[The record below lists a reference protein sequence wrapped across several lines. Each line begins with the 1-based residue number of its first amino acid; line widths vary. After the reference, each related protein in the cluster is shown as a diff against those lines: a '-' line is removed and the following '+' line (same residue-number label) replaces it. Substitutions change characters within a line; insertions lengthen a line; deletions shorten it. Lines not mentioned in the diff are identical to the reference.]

1 MNKTLRLKRVMMSY
15 LDAMYP
21 EIYLLKLDF
30 LGDIVQTFDEERQ
43 ADWLDNR
50 RVGRGKGSWFDQRKE
65 IIEGLS
71 LMFCVT
77 KVTAEII
84 LEDWVWTRP
93 KYKYVRKSVDE
104 QVLVPISE

>member
-1 MNKTLRLKRVMMSY
+1 MKKKLMFKY

-21 EIYLLKLDF
+21 ELYILELDF

-50 RVGRGKGSWFDQRKE
+50 RVGRGKGSWFDLRKK
-65 IIEGLS
+65 IIEELT

-77 KVTAEII
+77 QVAADII
-84 LEDWVWTRP
+84 LNEWVWSRP
-93 KYKYVRKSVDE
+93 KYKYVRESVDK
-104 QVLVPISE
+104 QVLVPVSQ

>member
-1 MNKTLRLKRVMMSY
+1 MKKLMFKY
-15 LDAMYP
+15 LDTMYP
-21 EIYLLKLDF
+21 ELYILELDF

-65 IIEGLS
+65 IIEGLM

-77 KVTAEII
+77 EVTADII
-84 LEDWVWTRP
+84 LNEWVWSRP

-104 QVLVPISE
+104 QVLVPVSQ

>member
-1 MNKTLRLKRVMMSY
+1 MKKLMFKYLETL
-15 LDAMYP
+15 YP
-21 EIYLLKLDF
+21 ELYILELDF

-50 RVGRGKGSWFDQRKE
+50 RVGRGNGSWFDQRKE

-84 LEDWVWTRP
+84 LEEWVWTRP

>member
-1 MNKTLRLKRVMMSY
+1 MFSY
-15 LDAMYP
+15 LDTLYP
-21 EIYLLKLDF
+21 ELYILELDF
-30 LGDIVQTFDEERQ
+30 LGDMVQTFDEERQ

-77 KVTAEII
+77 KVTSEII
-84 LEDWVWTRP
+84 LDEWVWSRP
-93 KYKYVRKSVDE
+93 KYKYVRESVDK
-104 QVLVPISE
+104 QVLVPVSE

>member
-1 MNKTLRLKRVMMSY
+1 MKKIMFKY
-15 LDAMYP
+15 LDMKYP
-21 EIYLLKLDF
+21 EIYLLELDF

-50 RVGRGKGSWFDQRKE
+50 RVGRGNGSWFDQRKE

-84 LEDWVWTRP
+84 LEEWVWSRP
-93 KYKYVRKSVDE
+93 KYKYVRESVDE
-104 QVLVPISE
+104 QVLVPVSE

>member
-1 MNKTLRLKRVMMSY
+1 MKKLMFSY
-15 LDAMYP
+15 LDTLYP
-21 EIYLLKLDF
+21 ELYILELDF

-65 IIEGLS
+65 IIEGLT

-77 KVTAEII
+77 QVAAEII
-84 LEDWVWTRP
+84 LDEWVWSRP
-93 KYKYVRKSVDE
+93 KYKYVRDSTDK
-104 QVLVPISE
+104 QVLVPVSE

>member
-1 MNKTLRLKRVMMSY
+1 MKKLMFSY
-15 LDAMYP
+15 LDTLYP
-21 EIYLLKLDF
+21 ELYILELDF
-30 LGDIVQTFDEERQ
+30 LGDMVQTFDEERQ

-77 KVTAEII
+77 KVTSEII
-84 LEDWVWTRP
+84 LDEWVWSRP
-93 KYKYVRKSVDE
+93 KYKYVRESVDK
-104 QVLVPISE
+104 QVLVPVSE

>member
-1 MNKTLRLKRVMMSY
+1 MKKKLMFKYLETL
-15 LDAMYP
+15 YP
-21 EIYLLKLDF
+21 ELYILELDF

-50 RVGRGKGSWFDQRKE
+50 RVGRGKGSWYDQRKE
-65 IIEGLS
+65 IIEGLT

-77 KVTAEII
+77 QVAAEII
-84 LEDWVWTRP
+84 LDEWVWSRP

-104 QVLVPISE
+104 QVLVPVSE